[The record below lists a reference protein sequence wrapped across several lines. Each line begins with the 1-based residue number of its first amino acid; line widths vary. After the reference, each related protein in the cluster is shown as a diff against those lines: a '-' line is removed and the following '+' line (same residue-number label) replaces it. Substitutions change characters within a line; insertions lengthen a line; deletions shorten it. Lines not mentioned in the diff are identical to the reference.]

1 MTNWALPTTV
11 VQYAESG
18 AEDIHVSWLDIDNFN
33 NIKTLNGKYIKTS
46 RDLVHI
52 ARDPKHDIVEKTYYL
67 RLTGFSFESL
77 PATISGIQFK
87 INMNRFGRISDD
99 TIQLCLNGNGIGDNL
114 ADTGLSPIKT
124 YGDSSSLWNSNLT
137 ISDIQNPDFGILLR
151 FKSHPNWPHKSSCL
165 IDSAELRI
173 Y

>member
-18 AEDIHVSWLDIDNFN
+18 AEDIHVPWLDIDNFN

-137 ISDIQNPDFGILLR
+137 ISDIQDPDFGILLR

>member
-99 TIQLCLNGNGIGDNL
+99 TIQLCLNGSGIGDNL